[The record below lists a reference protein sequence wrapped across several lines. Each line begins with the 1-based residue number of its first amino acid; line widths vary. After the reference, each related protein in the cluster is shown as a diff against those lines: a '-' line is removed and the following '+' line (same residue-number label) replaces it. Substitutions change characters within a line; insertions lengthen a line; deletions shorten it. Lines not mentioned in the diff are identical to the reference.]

1 MNNVASYKKPAI
13 LETDKKVNLIYGL
26 NGTGKSVL
34 SDFLYNKSNSCYNDC
49 SIEGY
54 NDEEILVYNQS
65 FIQDYFYEPDNLKG
79 IFTLSKENKE
89 AEEKVRTAEKE
100 IKIFE
105 TEKQDKITEK
115 LKYEN
120 DLNTKKQ
127 TAEQKTW
134 EIKTKF
140 TGGDR
145 VLEYCLEGLRGQKDK
160 LFSHIISIAKPDQKP
175 DKTTDQLKKEV
186 DAIQGSTAQ
195 KYELLPKITLTTSDT
210 ESNELFQKHII
221 GNENSTVAE
230 LIKQLSNSDW
240 VKQGLGYLPET
251 ISQTGE
257 KCPFCQQNTITPELN
272 EMIKNYFDESYEN
285 DIQEINN
292 LKVKYELDFNSI
304 TKKDLYEQN
313 PFISEKKNQFENLY
327 NAVINSIEK
336 NKTLISEKVKSP
348 SKSIKLS
355 DTSSSIHEFN
365 QFIEEINSAISEQNK
380 KIDDKDTS
388 LKNIKNEF
396 WLIMRWDYD
405 QTICAYIDEKRITDQ
420 KITAINNEI
429 LKIDQKISDQKSIAI
444 EEQKKT
450 INIEEAIQNINISLL
465 ELGIDGFRIEKF
477 KDELYQIVRNEQC
490 DEAFKTL
497 SEGEKMIISF
507 LYFLELCRGKKNAT
521 STENKKIIVIDD
533 PISSLSHIYVFNVG
547 RLIKNEFFGKKETKE
562 GTTNWTHKYE
572 QVFILTHSL
581 YFFYE
586 ITETKHDDRKE
597 TQKLFRIS
605 KNEGGSNFS
614 KLSYEEIQ
622 NDYQAYWYII
632 KDDKHPS
639 ALIANSMRNIIEYFF
654 NFVEKKDL
662 NNFFQ
667 QPRMQENRFQAF
679 ERYVNRESHSLGQNI
694 YDFKE
699 FNYTDFKDAFATLF
713 KVAGYEAHYNKMI
726 K

>member
-1 MNNVASYKKPAI
+1 MITKISMNNVASYIKPAI

-49 SIEGY
+49 STEGC

-115 LKYEN
+115 LKYES

-160 LFSHIISIAKPDQKP
+160 LFSHILSIAKPDQKP
-175 DKTTDQLKKEV
+175 DKTTDQLKKETE
-186 DAIQGSTAQ
+186 AIQGSNAQ
-195 KYELLPKITLTTSDT
+195 KYDLLPKIIFSASDV
-210 ESNELFQKHII
+210 EFNELFQKQII

-230 LIKQLSNSDW
+230 LIKQLGNSDW
-240 VKQGLGYLPET
+240 IKQGLGYLPVI

-304 TKKDLYEQN
+304 TKKDLYEEN

-327 NAVINSIEK
+327 NAVINGIEK

-348 SKSIKLS
+348 SQSIKLS
-355 DTSSSIHEFN
+355 DTSSSINEFN
-365 QFIEEINSAISEQNK
+365 QFIEEVNSAISEQNK

-388 LKNIKNEF
+388 LKNG
-396 WLIMRWDYD
+396 M
-405 QTICAYIDEKRITDQ
+405 T
-420 KITAINNEI
+420 
-429 LKIDQKISDQKSIAI
+429 
-444 EEQKKT
+444 
-450 INIEEAIQNINISLL
+450 
-465 ELGIDGFRIEKF
+465 
-477 KDELYQIVRNEQC
+477 
-490 DEAFKTL
+490 
-497 SEGEKMIISF
+497 
-507 LYFLELCRGKKNAT
+507 
-521 STENKKIIVIDD
+521 
-533 PISSLSHIYVFNVG
+533 P
-547 RLIKNEFFGKKETKE
+547 
-562 GTTNWTHKYE
+562 
-572 QVFILTHSL
+572 
-581 YFFYE
+581 
-586 ITETKHDDRKE
+586 
-597 TQKLFRIS
+597 
-605 KNEGGSNFS
+605 
-614 KLSYEEIQ
+614 
-622 NDYQAYWYII
+622 
-632 KDDKHPS
+632 
-639 ALIANSMRNIIEYFF
+639 
-654 NFVEKKDL
+654 
-662 NNFFQ
+662 
-667 QPRMQENRFQAF
+667 
-679 ERYVNRESHSLGQNI
+679 
-694 YDFKE
+694 
-699 FNYTDFKDAFATLF
+699 
-713 KVAGYEAHYNKMI
+713 
-726 K
+726 